1 MKSIYDFSVKK
12 VSGES
17 QSMADYKGKSLL
29 IANTASKCGFAG
41 QFEELEEL
49 YTKYKDQG
57 LEVIGFPSDNF
68 GNQEF
73 EDQNETMSFCKIN
86 YGVTFPMFA
95 KLDVKGDDAD
105 PLFKFL
111 AAEQKGVLT
120 EGIKW
125 NFTKFLINRE
135 GRVIDRVAPQTSP
148 LKMTKSI
155 EKMLKE

>member
-29 IANTASKCGFAG
+29 IVNTASKCGFAG

-73 EDQNETMSFCKIN
+73 EDQNETMSFCKVN